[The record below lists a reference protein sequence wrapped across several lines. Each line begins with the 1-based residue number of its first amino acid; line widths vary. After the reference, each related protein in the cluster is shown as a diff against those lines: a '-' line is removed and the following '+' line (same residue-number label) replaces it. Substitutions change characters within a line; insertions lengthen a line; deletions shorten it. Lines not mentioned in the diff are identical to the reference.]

1 MNTQRLVAVLT
12 IFLIAFTLESVGQA
26 TSGRRVPEFI
36 SRQEYVSMDST
47 MPFDRAVAA
56 LSEIS
61 KRFSGKIIID
71 IQERTSPIGV
81 TIRGLHWRDALDLIA
96 EANGLRV
103 VERADYLQLR
113 SAREGLQQQ
122 PGAPAKP
129 VVGIDTREVLI
140 STIFFTLN
148 LQKSLEYGIDWRVL
162 FSGRSAD
169 SGSVSLRT
177 FPTGQG
183 AFEGTYGR
191 PYRMGTISGDISTA
205 LRLFSQYDLGE
216 IIASPRIIVRNG
228 EQGRVQVGQDIS
240 IIERTFSAAGTTESV
255 RQLSTGSILT
265 ATPEIIKEGDI
276 TFVALTLDIDRSQVS
291 GGTVQAPIIDRNNT
305 TTKLLLVD
313 GEEVFISG
321 MYVNQEVTVRTG
333 IPLLKD
339 LPPWFFGLRYLFG
352 SDERRSIRQEFAVLL
367 KVEVLPTL
375 KERAAR
381 AAKEN
386 ALERMRE
393 KFQDDLERLKF
404 KEEK

>member
-1 MNTQRLVAVLT
+1 MNTKRFVVVFT
-12 IFLIAFTLESVGQA
+12 FLLITFTLESLGQA

-47 MPFDRAVAA
+47 MPFDRAVSA

-71 IQERTSPIGV
+71 VQERTSPIGITV
-81 TIRGLHWRDALDLIA
+81 RGLHWRDALDLIA

-103 VERADYLQLR
+103 VERADYMQLR
-113 SAREGLQQQ
+113 PAREVLQQ
-122 PGAPAKP
+122 PGTTAKP

-148 LQKSLEYGIDWRVL
+148 LQKSLEYGIDWRIL
-162 FSGRSAD
+162 FSGRAAD
-169 SGSVSLRT
+169 TGSIALGTSPV
-177 FPTGQG
+177 GEG
-183 AFEGTYGR
+183 AFQGTYGR
-191 PYRMGTISGDISTA
+191 PYRMGTISGNISTA

-276 TFVALTLDIDRSQVS
+276 TFVALTLDIDRSQVT

-305 TTKLLLVD
+305 QTKLLLVD

-339 LPPWFFGLRYLFG
+339 LPPWFFGLRYIFG
-352 SDERRSIRQEFAVLL
+352 SDERRSIRQEFAILL

-375 KERAAR
+375 KERAAKAVR
-381 AAKEN
+381 DN
-386 ALERMRE
+386 VLEMMRDKFEGDVE
-393 KFQDDLERLKF
+393 KYKSKDK
-404 KEEK
+404 

>member
-1 MNTQRLVAVLT
+1 MKTTRLGVVFS
-12 IFLIAFTLESVGQA
+12 FLLVVSSLQSLGQA

-47 MPFDRAVAA
+47 MPFDRAVLA

-71 IQERTSPIGV
+71 IQERTSPIGI

-103 VERADYLQLR
+103 VERADYMQLR
-113 SAREGLQQQ
+113 AAREVLQQQ

-148 LQKSLEYGIDWRVL
+148 LQKSLEYGIDWRIL
-162 FSGRSAD
+162 FSGRAAD
-169 SGSVSLRT
+169 TGSVSLGT
-177 FPTGQG
+177 FPAGQG

-191 PYRMGTISGDISTA
+191 PYRMGTISGNISTA
-205 LRLFSQYDLGE
+205 LRLFSEYDLGE

-276 TFVALTLDIDRSQVS
+276 TFVALTLDIDRSQVT

-305 TTKLLLVD
+305 QTKLLLVD

-321 MYVNQEVTVRTG
+321 MYVNQEITVRTG

-339 LPPWFFGLRYLFG
+339 LPPWFFGLRYIFG
-352 SDERRSIRQEFAVLL
+352 SDERRSIRQEFAILL

-381 AAKEN
+381 AVREN
-386 ALERMRE
+386 PLELMRE
-393 KFQDDLERLKF
+393 KFEGDVDRIKSKDE
-404 KEEK
+404 